1 MIRSSNL
8 SLEFVRKFGIE
19 LSPIRLHPHPP
30 TRGTHETRSRALT
43 RGRHARTHASWER
56 RSCVPSILLAPRRKL
71 GERARRRTNGQEGGE
86 GGAGRGRNATNF
98 RAARRVYHCPRIPAE
113 LRVHGNKG
121 KCASPI
127 GSDRS
132 IETVNPIYVA
142 VISIIL
148 CLRSYYH
155 FPPLPMKFRPLSSID
170 NDNDENTLVGSRRSR
185 KKKKQGD
192 EISYVR
198 TYFSQFW
205 RIFANCQL
213 VERYLALDKF
223 ECELSKRVFRDL

>member
-1 MIRSSNL
+1 MALRVTAPRLATASIRFQYVSCAHSRKFYRLLYDSVKSLDNYLSFQSIKPNHNYLFFSEDYQKKMMIRSSNL

-155 FPPLPMKFRPLSSID
+155 FPPAS
-170 NDNDENTLVGSRRSR
+170 N
-185 KKKKQGD
+185 
-192 EISYVR
+192 EISAPFFDR
-198 TYFSQFW
+198 
-205 RIFANCQL
+205 
-213 VERYLALDKF
+213 
-223 ECELSKRVFRDL
+223 